1 MIIPNYR
8 DLKTKVQYSSMELSK
23 NGNSFFYLKAYL
35 CFLKTLV
42 FLKKFYLFLYSY
54 RKYLLLVNP

>member
-42 FLKKFYLFLYSY
+42 FLKKFYLFFV
-54 RKYLLLVNP
+54 LLP